1 MGLSFLILLKPRYDF
16 NMTFLQIRYALRD
29 LIGLFPEG
37 ADGSGIDRLPG
48 CLRTRDGG
56 DAFSTVGS
64 LSLRSRE
71 PTLHSTDDHH
81 QLRVATKRC
90 TLA

>member
-1 MGLSFLILLKPRYDF
+1 
-16 NMTFLQIRYALRD
+16 MTFLQIRYALRD
-29 LIGLFPEG
+29 VIGLFPEG

-48 CLRTRDGG
+48 CLWTRDGR

-71 PTLHSTDDHH
+71 PTVRSTEDHH
-81 QLRVATKRC
+81 QHHVVTEKNLNEEHGGSLSSC
-90 TLA
+90 FLAVLSE